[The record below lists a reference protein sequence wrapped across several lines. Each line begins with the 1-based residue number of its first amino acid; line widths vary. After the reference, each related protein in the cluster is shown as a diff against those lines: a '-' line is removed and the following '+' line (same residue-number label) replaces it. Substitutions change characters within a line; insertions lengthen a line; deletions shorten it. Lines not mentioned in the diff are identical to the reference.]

1 MNRPEPRPLPKPL
14 RVLCLFVAALLVC
27 SLGVIVANHQPSTA
41 GDDHG
46 SATDAKQEST
56 GKRKTDSGPRR
67 YAGLE
72 AAGIPVPGDWS
83 QRTTAFPVDTHKD
96 GTRTLSENADGITL
110 HNGSGPIDTALET
123 VDALLDPNG
132 SDDEWRKNQY
142 DDKYVNYAYTCTS
155 DGKWEGSDTDA
166 IQSQPFWTTK
176 ETSFPIPEGGGP
188 SSTTDPQ
195 QTVSQA
201 YNTVLLPMDDNWHV
215 TVYCPAA
222 LDASLL
228 DKDANELDPD
238 QVKAGDEAYTVISA
252 TGYGTVQHPC
262 RTVEVVV
269 GGQKPFWSLRN
280 TQ

>member
-96 GTRTLSENADGITL
+96 GTRTLSETRTASRCTMVPARSTPHWKRWTRCSIQTAATT
-110 HNGSGPIDTALET
+110 NGARTCSRCSATT
-123 VDALLDPNG
+123 VPG
-132 SDDEWRKNQY
+132 R
-142 DDKYVNYAYTCTS
+142 
-155 DGKWEGSDTDA
+155 A
-166 IQSQPFWTTK
+166 IRSPTRRA
-176 ETSFPIPEGGGP
+176 GGGP
-188 SSTTDPQ
+188 SAASTPDPYARANTMTSTSTTP
-195 QTVSQA
+195 T
-201 YNTVLLPMDDNWHV
+201 
-215 TVYCPAA
+215 PAPPTA
-222 LDASLL
+222 NGRARIRMPSSPSRSGRRRKPASRSR
-228 DKDANELDPD
+228 
-238 QVKAGDEAYTVISA
+238 KAADRHPRRIRSRPSARRTTPCSCRWTTA
-252 TGYGTVQHPC
+252 TGTSPSTTRPRSTRHCWTRMPTSSTPI
-262 RTVEVVV
+262 R
-269 GGQKPFWSLRN
+269 
-280 TQ
+280 

>member
-132 SDDEWRKNQY
+132 SDDEWRKNVFALLGDDGAGESHPVSDAPRWWWTQRRFHAGSVCSGQY

-166 IQSQPFWTTK
+166 IQSQPYRL
-176 ETSFPIPEGGGP
+176 
-188 SSTTDPQ
+188 SSG
-195 QTVSQA
+195 
-201 YNTVLLPMDDNWHV
+201 
-215 TVYCPAA
+215 
-222 LDASLL
+222 
-228 DKDANELDPD
+228 
-238 QVKAGDEAYTVISA
+238 AGRSYS
-252 TGYGTVQHPC
+252 
-262 RTVEVVV
+262 
-269 GGQKPFWSLRN
+269 
-280 TQ
+280 

>member
-41 GDDHG
+41 GGDHG
-46 SATDAKQEST
+46 SATDAKQE
-56 GKRKTDSGPRR
+56 
-67 YAGLE
+67 
-72 AAGIPVPGDWS
+72 
-83 QRTTAFPVDTHKD
+83 
-96 GTRTLSENADGITL
+96 
-110 HNGSGPIDTALET
+110 
-123 VDALLDPNG
+123 LDPNG
-132 SDDEWRKNQY
+132 SDDEWRKNVFALLGDDGAGESHPVSDAPRWWWTQRRFHAGSVCSGQY

-201 YNTVLLPMDDNWHV
+201 YNTVLLPMDDGNWHV

>member
-132 SDDEWRKNQY
+132 SDDEWRNNVFALLGDDGAGESHPVSDAPRWWWTQRRFHAGSVCSGQY
-142 DDKYVNYAYTCTS
+142 DDKYVNYAYTCTCLLYTS
-155 DGKWEGSDTDA
+155 D
-166 IQSQPFWTTK
+166 
-176 ETSFPIPEGGGP
+176 
-188 SSTTDPQ
+188 
-195 QTVSQA
+195 
-201 YNTVLLPMDDNWHV
+201 
-215 TVYCPAA
+215 AA
-222 LDASLL
+222 D
-228 DKDANELDPD
+228 EL
-238 QVKAGDEAYTVISA
+238 
-252 TGYGTVQHPC
+252 
-262 RTVEVVV
+262 
-269 GGQKPFWSLRN
+269 
-280 TQ
+280 

>member
-110 HNGSGPIDTALET
+110 HNASVPIDTA
-123 VDALLDPNG
+123 
-132 SDDEWRKNQY
+132 
-142 DDKYVNYAYTCTS
+142 
-155 DGKWEGSDTDA
+155 
-166 IQSQPFWTTK
+166 
-176 ETSFPIPEGGGP
+176 
-188 SSTTDPQ
+188 
-195 QTVSQA
+195 
-201 YNTVLLPMDDNWHV
+201 
-215 TVYCPAA
+215 
-222 LDASLL
+222 
-228 DKDANELDPD
+228 
-238 QVKAGDEAYTVISA
+238 
-252 TGYGTVQHPC
+252 
-262 RTVEVVV
+262 
-269 GGQKPFWSLRN
+269 
-280 TQ
+280 